1 MGLKVHGVQN
11 QLNVNV
17 NKFKIKFYRNMGIK
31 KSIKRILNFFLLN
44 ILGVIVQGIALF
56 GLICGFLALF
66 MNILQG
72 ENCILWLL
80 FFGLPL
86 LVFVLWVWV
95 KEIIPWTFAIID
107 NKYEKYLKD
116 EKETGNLNNQKRLDY
131 N

>member
-1 MGLKVHGVQN
+1 
-11 QLNVNV
+11 
-17 NKFKIKFYRNMGIK
+17 MGIK

-44 ILGVIVQGIALF
+44 ILGVIVQGITLF
-56 GLICGFLALF
+56 CLICGFLALF

-86 LVFVLWVWV
+86 LIFVLWVWV
-95 KEIIPWTFAIID
+95 KAIIPWTFAIID

>member
-1 MGLKVHGVQN
+1 
-11 QLNVNV
+11 
-17 NKFKIKFYRNMGIK
+17 
-31 KSIKRILNFFLLN
+31 
-44 ILGVIVQGIALF
+44 
-56 GLICGFLALF
+56 
-66 MNILQG
+66 MNIWEG
-72 ENCILWLL
+72 ENCILGLL

-86 LVFVLWVWV
+86 LVFVLWAWF

>member
-17 NKFKIKFYRNMGIK
+17 NKFKMKFYRNMGIK
-31 KSIKRILNFFLLN
+31 KSIKRILNFFLLT

-66 MNILQG
+66 MNIWEG

-86 LVFVLWVWV
+86 LIFVLWVWF
-95 KEIIPWTFAIID
+95 KAIIPWTFAIID
-107 NKYEKYLKD
+107 NEYEKYLKD
-116 EKETGNLNNQKRLDY
+116 CY

>member
-1 MGLKVHGVQN
+1 
-11 QLNVNV
+11 
-17 NKFKIKFYRNMGIK
+17 MGIK
-31 KSIKRILNFFLLN
+31 KSIKRILNFFLLT

-66 MNILQG
+66 MNIWEG

-86 LVFVLWVWV
+86 LIFVLWVLV
-95 KEIIPWTFAIID
+95 KAIIPWTFVIID

-116 EKETGNLNNQKRLDY
+116 EKETGNLDNQKRLDD

>member
-1 MGLKVHGVQN
+1 
-11 QLNVNV
+11 
-17 NKFKIKFYRNMGIK
+17 MGIK
-31 KSIKRILNFFLLN
+31 KSIKRILNFFLLT

-66 MNILQG
+66 MNICED
-72 ENCILWLL
+72 ENCIWWLL

-86 LVFVLWVWV
+86 LVFVLWVWF
-95 KEIIPWTFAIID
+95 KAIIPWTFAIID